1 MNEYTKENNDLEYY
15 YEEQLSMFTTQGW
28 KDFIEQ
34 VENIVSANTI
44 DAVNSE
50 KELFLTKGRL
60 DILRWILSWENLVRT
75 AMEQNEISL

>member
-1 MNEYTKENNDLEYY
+1 MNEYNKENNDLESY
-15 YEEQLSMFTTQGW
+15 YEEQLSMFTSQGW

-34 VENIVSANTI
+34 VGNIVSANTI

-50 KELFLTKGRL
+50 KDLFLTKGRL

>member
-1 MNEYTKENNDLEYY
+1 MNEYIKENNDLESY
-15 YEEQLSMFTTQGW
+15 YEEQLSMFTSQGW

-34 VENIVSANTI
+34 VETIVSANTI

>member
-1 MNEYTKENNDLEYY
+1 MNEYNKENNDLESY
-15 YEEQLSMFTTQGW
+15 YEEQLSMFTSQGW

-34 VENIVSANTI
+34 VETIVSANTI